1 MTKEEFKAH
10 RESLGLTQA
19 EFAKYLGLSREK
31 TISEY
36 ENGKTPIPAWVAGR
50 FDDVEEFNRI
60 HDNIF
65 RLTQRLHARDNPG
78 CNNPLSEEEKEMLDL
93 LEKAEALIS
102 LSPLCNAYNI

>member
-1 MTKEEFKAH
+1 MTKEQLKEI
-10 RESLGLTQA
+10 REKLGLTQA
-19 EFAKYLGLSREK
+19 QFAEYLGLSREK

-36 ENGKTPIPAWVAGR
+36 ENGKTPIPAWIAGR

-60 HDNIF
+60 HANIF
-65 RLTQRLHARDNPG
+65 RLTQRLQTRSLPG